1 MKRLPETVRDELADR
16 GHIVDVRP
24 AWSPGRMCA
33 AGLTPG
39 GLVRAAATP
48 RYMQA
53 YAVGR

>member
-1 MKRLPETVRDELADR
+1 MKRLSETVRDELADQGR
-16 GHIVDVRP
+16 IVDIRP

-48 RYMQA
+48 RYMRA